1 MKKPITVIVLVLSA
15 LLVGCATVPMAPAE
29 DDSRA
34 KSFNVDAGKS
44 NIYVYRNETMGGAI
58 AMPVTLNGKFAGKSA
73 PNTYFM
79 WTVEPGAH
87 EITSLTENTS
97 TITVDAIAGKN
108 HFIWQEVKM
117 GTWSAGSL
125 LQEVSEQEGRAG
137 VNECKL
143 VASDI

>member
-1 MKKPITVIVLVLSA
+1 M
-15 LLVGCATVPMAPAE
+15 
-29 DDSRA
+29 
-34 KSFNVDAGKS
+34 
-44 NIYVYRNETMGGAI
+44 
-58 AMPVTLNGKFAGKSA
+58 
-73 PNTYFM
+73 
-79 WTVEPGAH
+79 VEPGAH